1 MTVALPR
8 WLRGLPALLLCIFLA
23 SSIQAQE
30 RVITGKITDSKDGT
44 PIIGATVTVKGS
56 TRGVSTDAEGN
67 FRLAGV
73 AADARTL
80 VISSVGFTS
89 KEVAITGDM
98 ISVTLESSDA
108 ALNEVVV
115 VGYGTARKK
124 DLTGSV
130 AQVKEKD
137 FNQGI
142 MNAPDQLIQ
151 GKVAGVQVLNNSGQP
166 GGQTSVRIRGNAS
179 VRAGGQPLYV
189 VDGVPLDGRSARP
202 GLDAR
207 GLGASPDANPL
218 NFLNPTDIASM
229 EVLKDAS
236 ATAIYGS
243 RGANGVVLITTK
255 RGKSGAPKIDIGTQ
269 VGFSE
274 ILKKLEVLSASEYRD
289 ALNTYGITGNDW
301 GGNVDAM
308 DAVTRKGVFQN
319 YNVSASGGNEN
330 ARLRFSMGYYDQ
342 EGIIIKS
349 GMKKYTANL
358 NGNFKFLES
367 KKLGLDINVITSQ
380 VVEEIAPVAT
390 NSGFE
395 GSLIG
400 QALQWNPTRPLRNPD
415 GSLNIKGGG
424 FPNANINPL
433 AAAEAYNDNSKTT
446 NVLASVSPY
455 FKFNNNFEYRMLL
468 SLNYGTGVRRTEIAR
483 WINIPGVENLGWA
496 NVQNN
501 ELTTQQVTH
510 TLNYNKQVSDALYL
524 AGTVGYEYMKFGNR
538 GFGAGAEGFTSS
550 AIPYT
555 NYLQGSNSANRGMG
569 SFADPSSE
577 LQSFFGRVNVNLL
590 DKYLLTATF
599 RADGSNKFGTNNRYG
614 YFPSLA
620 AAWNITNEDFMKGS
634 SVFNNLKLRV
644 GWGITG
650 NQEFPAGAAQNRY
663 AYTGAN
669 GVFRLI
675 NVANPD
681 LKWEKSETVNFGV
694 DYSIAKGRLDGS
706 VEYFIKK
713 TSNLLFNFQATDP
726 APDSRIW
733 KNLPGEVLNSGL
745 EFTLNLLAID
755 KKDFQWNIG
764 VFASFLKNEMRNYSG
779 PIVLTGAIS
788 GQGLTGAFAQRMVN
802 GEPLNS
808 FFMGRFIEIDKEGQ
822 AVFEGGDPSS
832 NANRFLVGDPNPT
845 TLLGFST
852 TLAYKKLSL
861 NMNMNGAFG
870 HDIYNNTTQATL
882 AIGNLNNNRNLAR
895 TVYNKNLLED
905 PANSQPVSTRYLEK
919 GDYFKMANMTLSY
932 FVGDIG
938 KNFKGVNVFL
948 TGQNLFILTNYSG
961 FDPEVNT
968 PKPIDGVPSFGI
980 EYTPYPAARSYMIGL
995 SVSL

>member
-8 WLRGLPALLLCIFLA
+8 WVRGLSILLLCMFLG

-30 RVITGKITDSKDGT
+30 RVITGKITDSKEGT
-44 PIIGATVTVKGS
+44 PIIGATVTVKGTTIATS
-56 TRGVSTDAEGN
+56 TEPDGT
-67 FRLAGV
+67 FRLGGV
-73 AADARTL
+73 PADAKTL
-80 VISSVGFTS
+80 VITSVGFATR
-89 KEVAITGDM
+89 EVAITGSE
-98 ISVTLESSDA
+98 ISVALTSSDA
-108 ALNEVVV
+108 ALSEVVV

-142 MNAPDQLIQ
+142 INAPDQLIQ

-166 GGQTSVRIRGNAS
+166 GGQTSVRIRGNSS

-218 NFLNPTDIASM
+218 NFLNPADIASM
-229 EVLKDAS
+229 DVLKDAS

-255 RGKSGAPKIDIGTQ
+255 RGKSGAPKIDVGTQ

-289 ALNTYGITGNDW
+289 ALSTYNISGSDW

-308 DAVTRKGVFQN
+308 DAITRKGLFQN

-330 ARLRFSMGYYDQ
+330 ARLRLSMGYYDQ

-380 VVEEIAPVAT
+380 VVEDIAPVAT

-433 AAAEAYNDNSKTT
+433 AASEAYSDNSKTT

-455 FKFNNNFEYRMLL
+455 FKFNDHLEYRMLM

-483 WINIPGVENLGWA
+483 WINIPGVENLGWG

-501 ELTTQQVTH
+501 ELTTQQITH
-510 TLNYNKQVSDALYL
+510 TLNYNKQLTDALYFS
-524 AGTVGYEYMKFGNR
+524 GTLGYEYIKFQNK

-555 NYLQGSNSANRGMG
+555 NYLQGSNQANRGIG

-577 LQSFFGRVNVNLL
+577 LQSFFGRVNVNWL

-599 RADGSNKFGTNNRYG
+599 RADGSNKFGSNNRYG

-620 AAWNITNEDFMKGS
+620 AAWNISNEEFMKGS
-634 SVFNNLKLRV
+634 TFFDNLKLRV
-644 GWGITG
+644 GWGVVG
-650 NQEFPAGAAQNRY
+650 NQEFPAGAAQDRY

-669 GVFRLI
+669 GAFALI

-681 LKWEKSETVNFGV
+681 LRWERSETFNFGL
-694 DYSIAKGRLDGS
+694 DYSVMKGRLSGS
-706 VEYFIKK
+706 VEYFIKN
-713 TSNLLFNFQATDP
+713 TTDLLFNFEAKPP
-726 APDSRIW
+726 APASRYW
-733 KNLPGEVLNSGL
+733 VNLPGEVINSGL
-745 EFTLNLLAID
+745 EFTLNWAAIE
-755 KKDFQWNIG
+755 KKDFQWNVGI
-764 VFASFLKNEMRNYSG
+764 FASFLKNELKNYDG
-779 PIVLTGAIS
+779 PAVLTGAIN
-788 GQGLTGAFAQRMVN
+788 GQGLTGAFAQRMAN
-802 GEPLNS
+802 GQPLNA
-808 FFMGRFIEIDKEGQ
+808 FFMGRFLGIDRDGAAQ
-822 AVFEGGDPSS
+822 FEGGDPNN
-832 NANRFLVGDPNPT
+832 NANRFFVGNPNPT

-882 AIGNLNNNRNLAR
+882 AIGNLNNNRNIAK
-895 TVYNKNLLED
+895 TVFNTNLLEST
-905 PANSQPVSTRYLEK
+905 ANSQPVSTRYLEK

-932 FVGDIG
+932 FIGDIG
-938 KNFKGVNVFL
+938 KNFKGVNVYL

-968 PKPIDGVPSFGI
+968 PKPVDGVPSFGI
-980 EYTPYPAARSYMIGL
+980 EYTPYPSARTYMIGL